1 MKKQEIFEDVIKI
14 MHEDSASC
22 KDTQGADPTPY
33 IEQIS
38 EDMDDNDFVRL
49 VSSYLSGFGLT
60 GHLSFRKK
68 GMFGIHFK
76 VRRYGDTLYVVDVYG
91 EDEPMHIG
99 DKIIKIDGMSVEEF
113 YNANAEFFYNQPEE
127 RQTPHWTNVLKYAKL
142 LTCLDKAG
150 KEYTYE
156 IDVSDYKDAE
166 DDRKYYYK
174 QINNEVSYIYLADFD
189 NEPAIV
195 KMYNQ
200 NKEKMDNSRYLIIDV
215 RGNSG
220 GSDSAFFPLIRY
232 CLPEGVA
239 CKDVKLKSNKFSE
252 CGMEINFSEKNC
264 AIRKQSIEEYVSQDI
279 PEESKAMLN
288 NMIEELDR
296 NCGKGFI
303 TVSEDDGGDSIDL
316 PYTGDTKIERVFV
329 ITDEDCGSSGDNCVL
344 VLGAFPKVTV
354 VGRPTMGIMDY
365 SNVAFENYGDF
376 RLMYPTS
383 RLTYIDK
390 GIHMMAEGV
399 PVDEYIPWTPEHLER
414 DVDVEY
420 ILNNLI

>member
-1 MKKQEIFEDVIKI
+1 
-14 MHEDSASC
+14 
-22 KDTQGADPTPY
+22 
-33 IEQIS
+33 
-38 EDMDDNDFVRL
+38 
-49 VSSYLSGFGLT
+49 
-60 GHLSFRKK
+60 
-68 GMFGIHFK
+68 
-76 VRRYGDTLYVVDVYG
+76 
-91 EDEPMHIG
+91 
-99 DKIIKIDGMSVEEF
+99 
-113 YNANAEFFYNQPEE
+113 
-127 RQTPHWTNVLKYAKL
+127 
-142 LTCLDKAG
+142 
-150 KEYTYE
+150 
-156 IDVSDYKDAE
+156 
-166 DDRKYYYK
+166 
-174 QINNEVSYIYLADFD
+174 
-189 NEPAIV
+189 
-195 KMYNQ
+195 
-200 NKEKMDNSRYLIIDV
+200 MDNSRYLIIDV

-252 CGMEINFSEKNC
+252 CGMEINFSERNC

-303 TVSEDDGGDSIDL
+303 TVSEDDGGDGIDL
-316 PYTGDTKIERVFV
+316 PYTGDTKVERVFV

>member
-1 MKKQEIFEDVIKI
+1 MKKQEIFEDIVKI

-22 KDTQGADPTPY
+22 KDTQGADPAPY

-49 VSSYLSGFGLT
+49 VSSYLAGFGLT

-68 GMFGIHFK
+68 GM
-76 VRRYGDTLYVVDVYG
+76 
-91 EDEPMHIG
+91 
-99 DKIIKIDGMSVEEF
+99 
-113 YNANAEFFYNQPEE
+113 
-127 RQTPHWTNVLKYAKL
+127 
-142 LTCLDKAG
+142 
-150 KEYTYE
+150 
-156 IDVSDYKDAE
+156 
-166 DDRKYYYK
+166 YYYK

-195 KMYNQ
+195 DMYNQ

-232 CLPEGVA
+232 CLPEGVV
-239 CKDVKLKSNKFSE
+239 CKDVKLKSNKFSQG
-252 CGMEINFSEKNC
+252 GMEINFSKRNC
-264 AIRKQSIEEYVSQDI
+264 AIRKQSIEEYASQDI

-303 TVSEDDGGDSIDL
+303 TVSEDDGSDSIDL
-316 PYTGDTKIERVFV
+316 PYTGDTKVERVFV

-399 PVDEYIPWTPEHLER
+399 PVDEYIPWMPEHLVS